1 MDTQLETTS
10 ESSSEKRH
18 VVEWNESDDAIEIKF
33 LKAET
38 VDEEEKSEETEPQER
53 AEGQVTL
60 NSKAYSHGRALIEKG
75 DRNAN
80 RDWSFSAEDGDRL
93 VGDEDYDR

>member
-38 VDEEEKSEETEPQER
+38 VD
-53 AEGQVTL
+53 
-60 NSKAYSHGRALIEKG
+60 
-75 DRNAN
+75 
-80 RDWSFSAEDGDRL
+80 
-93 VGDEDYDR
+93 